1 MLNEL
6 IDKIVVHERDR
17 KGSIQTTQRVD
28 IYFSFIGNFVPPAE
42 PVDPEVAAAQ
52 EEERR
57 KIEERKDRLH
67 QNYLRRKANGKH
79 QKWEEKYKP
88 IRDARRAK
96 RKAELDATS
105 PKYTRSQYYD
115 MRLVTRTEA
124 DMPEGILGYD
134 ANEVVCKVNGAKNK
148 KGVVTI

>member
-1 MLNEL
+1 M
-6 IDKIVVHERDR
+6 
-17 KGSIQTTQRVD
+17 
-28 IYFSFIGNFVPPAE
+28 
-42 PVDPEVAAAQ
+42 AAAQ

-88 IRDARRAK
+88 IRDARMAK

-115 MRLVTRTEA
+115 MRLMTRTEA
-124 DMPEGILGYD
+124 DMPEGMLGYNTD
-134 ANEVVCKVNGAKNK
+134 EVVRMANAKQEEKEHTENEAS
-148 KGVVTI
+148 

>member
-1 MLNEL
+1 M
-6 IDKIVVHERDR
+6 
-17 KGSIQTTQRVD
+17 
-28 IYFSFIGNFVPPAE
+28 
-42 PVDPEVAAAQ
+42 AAAQ

-96 RKAELDATS
+96 RRAELDATS
-105 PKYTRSQYYD
+105 PKYTRSQYSD

-124 DMPEGILGYD
+124 DMPEGMLGYD
-134 ANEVVCKVNGAKNK
+134 VSEVVRKASVPKDGKEAEA
-148 KGVVTI
+148 I